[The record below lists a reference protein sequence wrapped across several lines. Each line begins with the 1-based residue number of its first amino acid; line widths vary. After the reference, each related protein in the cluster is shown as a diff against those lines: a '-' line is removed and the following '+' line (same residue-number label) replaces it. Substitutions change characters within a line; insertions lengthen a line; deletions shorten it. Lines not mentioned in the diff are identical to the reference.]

1 MANSEESISKRKKEH
16 LELCSTDR
24 VSFKGKSNGFENYDF
39 MHHATTEVIL
49 DKIDLSSNFFDKKIA
64 FPFLISCMTGGTSE
78 AENINL
84 RLAESAKHL
93 NIGLGLG
100 SLRYILEGDSDLSHL
115 RKIREKAGEVPILA
129 NIGIAQ
135 VIELKEY
142 SKIQKII
149 NELNAD
155 SFVIHLNPVQE
166 LLQKNGQYNFAALIK
181 SLERFITAFQ
191 IPIIVKEVGSGI
203 SKKVAKQLLEINVK
217 GIDVAGAGGTSW
229 AAVEIL
235 RNNDSLNNNFWDWGL
250 PTSYCIRKV
259 KKLKKDYEFLL
270 IGSGGINNPIEIAK
284 ALALGAD
291 ITASARIILQ
301 TLISKGEEG
310 VTALISDW
318 FNTVK
323 KIMYLTGSESIEHF
337 QKNKIVK
344 TKDLI

>member
-1 MANSEESISKRKKEH
+1 
-16 LELCSTDR
+16 
-24 VSFKGKSNGFENYDF
+24 
-39 MHHATTEVIL
+39 
-49 DKIDLSSNFFDKKIA
+49 
-64 FPFLISCMTGGTSE
+64 
-78 AENINL
+78 NINL
-84 RLAESAKHL
+84 RLAESAKHM

-100 SLRYILEGDSDLSHL
+100 SLRYILESDSDLSHL

-135 VIELKEY
+135 VIELREY

-149 NELNAD
+149 SELNAD
-155 SFVIHLNPVQE
+155 SFVVHLNPVQE
-166 LLQKNGQYNFAALIK
+166 LLQKNGQYNFAGLIK
-181 SLERFITAFQ
+181 SLERFITAVQ

-203 SKKVAKQLLEINVK
+203 SKKVAKQLLEINIK

-235 RNNDSLNNNFWDWGL
+235 RNNDSLNNDFWDWGL

-259 KKLKKDYEFLL
+259 NKLKKDYDFLL

-337 QKNKIVK
+337 QKNKIAK